1 MQIGNDVVVAFISGL
16 AGPVTVVVAKAI
28 MDKRTREDVARTG
41 GDAGEEVSL
50 GGDPLTVSGIVLKWA
65 HQLKEDVERIQRRIG
80 ELETEVEGLEATNSL
95 LRRHN
100 KLLSRQVQEL
110 GGVPW
115 RMPEA

>member
-1 MQIGNDVVVAFISGL
+1 MQIDSDVVVAFISGL
-16 AGPVTVVVAKAI
+16 AGPVAVVIAKAL
-28 MDKRTREDVARTG
+28 MDRRSRADVAR
-41 GDAGEEVSL
+41 AEEGSEEEIAL

-80 ELETEVEGLEATNSL
+80 ELEAEVEGLEAANRL

-100 KLLSRQVQEL
+100 ELLSLQVQEL

-115 RMPEA
+115 RMPER